1 MVDRRGFLGQIGKT
15 TLAGAFLLN
24 DPAQL
29 ILPKEDGIV
38 LATELPPAPL
48 ATVTFAYATVRVE
61 DVDPERFYPREGG
74 FPKRV
79 QSGMVHV
86 QIQGF
91 VEEFRR
97 DEAYYAAGHNGER
110 LRLYLTKEA

>member
-29 ILPKEDGIV
+29 ILPKEEGIV
-38 LATELPPAPL
+38 LAPL
-48 ATVTFAYATVRVE
+48 ATVTVAYATVRVE